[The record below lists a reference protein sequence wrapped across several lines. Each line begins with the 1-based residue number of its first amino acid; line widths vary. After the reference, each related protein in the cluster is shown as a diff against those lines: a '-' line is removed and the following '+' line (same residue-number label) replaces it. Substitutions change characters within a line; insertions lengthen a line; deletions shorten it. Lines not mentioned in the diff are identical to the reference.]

1 VQLVHL
7 WAQQWELQ
15 LVHLWVQQW
24 EQQSANPSVQ

>member
-15 LVHLWVQQW
+15 LVRQWVQQW
-24 EQQSANPSVQ
+24 EPQSANPSVQ